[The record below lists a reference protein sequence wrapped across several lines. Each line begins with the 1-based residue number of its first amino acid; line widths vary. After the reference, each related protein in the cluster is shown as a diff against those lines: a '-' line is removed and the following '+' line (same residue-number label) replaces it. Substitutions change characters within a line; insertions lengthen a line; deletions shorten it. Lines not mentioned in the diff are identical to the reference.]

1 MPTAETIRVEVV
13 YAPAHGAAFC
23 AALTLPADAR
33 VGDALR
39 ASGLALQHPD
49 APCVEGQIG
58 IHARLVTLD
67 VALADGDRVEVYRPL
82 TQDPREARR
91 QRARR

>member
-13 YAPAHGAAFC
+13 YAPAQGAGFC
-23 AALTLPADAR
+23 VALTLPADAH
-33 VGDALR
+33 VGEALH
-39 ASGLALQHPD
+39 ASGLARAHPD
-49 APCVEGQIG
+49 APCVEGQVG
-58 IHARLVTLD
+58 VHARLVTLD
-67 VALADGDRVEVYRPL
+67 ALLVDGDRVEVYRPL

>member
-13 YAPAHGAAFC
+13 YAPAQGSPFSV
-23 AALTLPADAR
+23 ALTLPEDAHVR
-33 VGDALR
+33 DALR
-39 ASGLALQHPD
+39 ASGLAMAHPE
-49 APCVEGQIG
+49 APCVEGHVG
-58 IHARLVTLD
+58 IHARLVALD
-67 VALADGDRVEVYRPL
+67 APLADGDRVEVYRPL

>member
-13 YAPAHGAAFC
+13 YAPAQGSAYC
-23 AALTLPADAR
+23 VVLTLPEGSHVR
-33 VGDALR
+33 DALH
-39 ASGLALQHPD
+39 ASGLARAHPD
-49 APCVEGQIG
+49 APCVEGHVG

-67 VALADGDRVEVYRPL
+67 APLADGDRIEVCRPL